1 MMLVM
6 IMMMMVANH
15 PVGVK
20 RNGIG
25 RFYVMEYA
33 KSQNYFPSECEQ
45 HARPAKHNSTLASF
59 TFLHARAPLVRE
71 DIAARGKQRHGQ
83 GSGVFSEKKTPP
95 EPFRRR
101 MIIKKRRD

>member
-6 IMMMMVANH
+6 IMMMTVAHH

-25 RFYVMEYA
+25 RFYVMEDA
-33 KSQNYFPSECEQ
+33 KSRNHFPSECEQ

-59 TFLHARAPLVRE
+59 IFLHAREPVVRE
-71 DIAARGKQRHGQ
+71 DIVVRGKTT
-83 GSGVFSEKKTPP
+83 SWTGVGCIFRKENTPRSL
-95 EPFRRR
+95 FTVA
-101 MIIKKRRD
+101 